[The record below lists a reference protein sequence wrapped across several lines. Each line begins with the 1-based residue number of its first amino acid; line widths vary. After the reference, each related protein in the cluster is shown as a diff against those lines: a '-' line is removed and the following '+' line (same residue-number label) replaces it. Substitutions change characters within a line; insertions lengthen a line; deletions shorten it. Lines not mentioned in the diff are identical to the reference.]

1 MEIPVLVIFSSVVL
15 IRGCFVMASVIFQA
29 LKVVIIAQ
37 VSQLWDREDLEG
49 GTIHSETATRL
60 SLTILCITK

>member
-1 MEIPVLVIFSSVVL
+1 
-15 IRGCFVMASVIFQA
+15 MASVIFQA